1 MEVPYAKYLEYFA
14 YGGTGPGVQVVDT
27 PYLSSPPK
35 GLIALLTAMS
45 SKMEGQ
51 KLLQTAKA
59 PSLLF
64 VDICKELLAS
74 FPAWQIVGAQATYN
88 PLGQMVTFLSKDD
101 IISKADRLS
110 AIREGGMVERE
121 LDQSVDR
128 SCKEDPFDQLVHCR
142 ISAVYARRTLF
153 FCKKVVKMAHN

>member
-1 MEVPYAKYLEYFA
+1 MRPRCWDRAQAELTVIVEVPYAKYLEYFA

-51 KLLQTAKA
+51 KLLPTAKA

-64 VDICKELLAS
+64 ADICKELLVS

-101 IISKADRLS
+101 IISKVDRLS
-110 AIREGGMVERE
+110 AIREG
-121 LDQSVDR
+121 
-128 SCKEDPFDQLVHCR
+128 
-142 ISAVYARRTLF
+142 A
-153 FCKKVVKMAHN
+153 

>member
-14 YGGTGPGVQVVDT
+14 YGGTGPGVLVVDT

-35 GLIALLTAMS
+35 GLIVLLTAMS

-51 KLLQTAKA
+51 KLLPTAKA

-74 FPAWQIVGAQATYN
+74 FPAW
-88 PLGQMVTFLSKDD
+88 
-101 IISKADRLS
+101 AD
-110 AIREGGMVERE
+110 GDFPQQG
-121 LDQSVDR
+121 
-128 SCKEDPFDQLVHCR
+128 
-142 ISAVYARRTLF
+142 
-153 FCKKVVKMAHN
+153 